1 MGTEDDPDG
10 LNIQTMEDLYQE
22 NKELKDKLEL
32 LNDEHDQAMAD
43 VEYWQD
49 EHGKLE
55 YIIGEQ
61 DESLEEKAGQ
71 IEDLEKE
78 VEDLK
83 EEIKELNGTIAD
95 LVYELDEAKREL
107 AQERLKE
114 I

>member
-10 LNIQTMEDLYQE
+10 LNIQTMEDLYQG
-22 NKELKDKLEL
+22 NIKLKDKLEL
-32 LNDEHDQAMAD
+32 LQGEYDEALAD

-49 EHGKLE
+49 EHSKLE
-55 YIIGEQ
+55 YIIGER
-61 DESLEEKAGQ
+61 DETLEEKAGQ

-83 EEIKELNGTIAD
+83 KEIKELNSTIAD
-95 LVYELDEAKREL
+95 LGFELDEAKREL